1 MYRSVCF
8 HISYNK
14 KYIWI
19 SIIVK
24 RQNFMVTP
32 HVHREWRYH
41 WARDNVID
49 IYMVPI
55 VYYVGFDQWTC
66 TWAGVQ
72 KPRGWL
78 THRYSRQ
85 NLAYSHSLNQIH
97 ITRLP
102 NWSRKRQYRKCTV
115 WIAQLAAVYL
125 LTTYPTITDV
135 FQGFFLECMVMIE
148 NNKFQELSQSS
159 HSNRPITSPLL
170 IYTKSM
176 KSCQIWATTAC
187 FLRYGFKK
195 KGGEKRIP
203 DSVKEV
209 KYFVYQ
215 PCIASC
221 SLRFACWNIAA
232 SPLSTKPCVILSLRI
247 TVYRRILFFWRRT
260 ISKSY
265 YFVLIRVS

>member
-1 MYRSVCF
+1 MSRSINEPVRGQAYRNLGVGWPTDILAK
-8 HISYNK
+8 ISRTLTL
-14 KYIWI
+14 WI
-19 SIIVK
+19 K
-24 RQNFMVTP
+24 FT
-32 HVHREWRYH
+32 
-41 WARDNVID
+41 
-49 IYMVPI
+49 
-55 VYYVGFDQWTC
+55 
-66 TWAGVQ
+66 
-72 KPRGWL
+72 
-78 THRYSRQ
+78 
-85 NLAYSHSLNQIH
+85 SHSCQIGLESDSTANALCELH
-97 ITRLP
+97 SWQRYIFWQLTRLLQMFF
-102 NWSRKRQYRKCTV
+102 R
-115 WIAQLAAVYL
+115 
-125 LTTYPTITDV
+125 
-135 FQGFFLECMVMIE
+135 GFFLECMVMIE

>member
-85 NLAYSHSLNQIH
+85 ILSRTLTLWIKFTSHGCQIGLESDSTANALCELH
-97 ITRLP
+97 SWQRYIFWQLTRLLQMFFRVCF
-102 NWSRKRQYRKCTV
+102 WSA
-115 WIAQLAAVYL
+115 WL
-125 LTTYPTITDV
+125 
-135 FQGFFLECMVMIE
+135 
-148 NNKFQELSQSS
+148 
-159 HSNRPITSPLL
+159 
-170 IYTKSM
+170 
-176 KSCQIWATTAC
+176 W
-187 FLRYGFKK
+187 
-195 KGGEKRIP
+195 
-203 DSVKEV
+203 
-209 KYFVYQ
+209 
-215 PCIASC
+215 
-221 SLRFACWNIAA
+221 
-232 SPLSTKPCVILSLRI
+232 
-247 TVYRRILFFWRRT
+247 
-260 ISKSY
+260 
-265 YFVLIRVS
+265 

>member
-1 MYRSVCF
+1 MHCV
-8 HISYNK
+8 N
-14 KYIWI
+14 
-19 SIIVK
+19 
-24 RQNFMVTP
+24 
-32 HVHREWRYH
+32 
-41 WARDNVID
+41 
-49 IYMVPI
+49 
-55 VYYVGFDQWTC
+55 
-66 TWAGVQ
+66 
-72 KPRGWL
+72 
-78 THRYSRQ
+78 
-85 NLAYSHSLNQIH
+85 
-97 ITRLP
+97 
-102 NWSRKRQYRKCTV
+102 CTV
-115 WIAQLAAVYL
+115 GSGISSDNLPDY
-125 LTTYPTITDV
+125 YRC
-135 FQGFFLECMVMIE
+135 FSGFFLECMVMIE

-195 KGGEKRIP
+195 KGGGKRIP